1 MYVRA
6 ERVGKVTDDKIFRQ
20 GECRKKLD
28 RCRDWN
34 DSHILW
40 MGISLEFDKHLSP
53 DELELAR
60 LIITTLGI
68 DINPESIDPEIPI
81 YGDGL
86 GLDSIDILEIS
97 MAISKAYGFR
107 LSSDE
112 SDNTHIFSSLRNLN
126 VYVQQ
131 HRARD

>member
-1 MYVRA
+1 MVS
-6 ERVGKVTDDKIFRQ
+6 EIGLIIIGNQ
-20 GECRKKLD
+20 E
-28 RCRDWN
+28 
-34 DSHILW
+34 
-40 MGISLEFDKHLSP
+40 HLSP